1 MRLLLLCMAA
11 VLGTQSAST
20 APVETPHLAITV
32 VPVASAA
39 AAGARLDLVLE
50 VAPKPRMHVY
60 SPQQKDYIPIA
71 LTLQPAAAFSIQPAV
86 YPKPEKYVF
95 APLKETQL
103 VYSKP
108 FRITQPVTIARAP
121 RGRSPPRRAPH
132 HQREAPLPG
141 MRRRDLLHAEGGA
154 GVLAHHAGRRE
165 HEGRLSA
172 RYSRIFACSCFPPA
186 SSWVFSMA
194 WARII

>member
-1 MRLLLLCMAA
+1 MRTLLLCIAA
-11 VLGTQSAST
+11 FLGTQSAPT
-20 APVETPHLAITV
+20 PPVETPHLAITV
-32 VPVASAA
+32 VPVTSAVA
-39 AAGARLDLVLE
+39 PGARLELVLD

-121 RGRSPPRRAPH
+121 ALRA
-132 HQREAPLPG
+132 AGLLPG
-141 MRRRDLLHAEGGA
+141 TALTISGKLRYQACDDAICYMPKEVPVSW
-154 GVLAHHAGRRE
+154 GVTVGPRQ
-165 HEGRLSA
+165 HED
-172 RYSRIFACSCFPPA
+172 
-186 SSWVFSMA
+186 
-194 WARII
+194 

>member
-11 VLGTQSAST
+11 FLGTQSAST
-20 APVETPHLAITV
+20 APVETPHLAITI

-39 AAGARLDLVLE
+39 SPGARLDLVLD
-50 VAPKPRMHVY
+50 VVPKPRMHVY

-86 YPKPEKYVF
+86 YPTPEKYVF

-108 FRITQPVTIARAP
+108 FRVTQPVTIARAP
-121 RGRSPPRRAPH
+121 ALRA
-132 HQREAPLPG
+132 AGLLPG
-141 MRRRDLLHAEGGA
+141 ASLTITGKLRYQACDDAICYMPKEVPVSWRVTLGA
-154 GVLAHHAGRRE
+154 VSTKE
-165 HEGRLSA
+165 D
-172 RYSRIFACSCFPPA
+172 
-186 SSWVFSMA
+186 
-194 WARII
+194 